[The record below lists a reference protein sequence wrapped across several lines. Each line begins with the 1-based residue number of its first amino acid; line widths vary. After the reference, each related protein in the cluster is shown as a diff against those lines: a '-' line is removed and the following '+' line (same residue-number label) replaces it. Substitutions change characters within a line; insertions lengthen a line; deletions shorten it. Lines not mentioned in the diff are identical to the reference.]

1 MNVNRY
7 HNQAQQLGLSKNNNL
22 DISKDDL
29 KKKLEIMKLYTSRN
43 NDSRT
48 ILKSIV
54 DLKQKKNNLQ
64 TKIQFNYMQSNLPN
78 KFDTQYQFNDKQM
91 SQNGDTFRQTQ
102 QQMSFQNSKNNVDQ
116 RSMSPSKK
124 LITRYGENFNNIN
137 DFRGQQKLQ
146 LQQNQSQKSLRAVKA
161 QQSIKKIQNI
171 ALGSSNS
178 TSSKLI
184 LDKQLDVMSPKSI
197 KYSSNTNQNIL
208 PYQNTASYLI
218 KTKNKSD
225 LIKNFNMIST
235 NQIPVTMQSTKNL
248 SNKNFFKSE
257 KNLDLQGLQNQ
268 KLDKSIDLSSSHQST
283 AYLNQMSPSSRSG
296 LIKENLTT
304 QESNCGDQ
312 QQEYVIQ
319 NLQGTQEKRKKPK
332 LKINAK
338 QFFDDDASTHHQ
350 SQRFHTEGSDQNKS
364 KKKFYDKISKMILKQ
379 SDKKNSLQGKQIT
392 QTEINVFKKR
402 NQGKMFEEMS
412 PKSQSNLIQIA
423 KFQSQIQKHKR
434 DASSSLNS
442 SKQESIN
449 DDILSIS
456 MDSILTQEMENI
468 ELYKQRVQTQ
478 KHKFHKI
485 HLMRLSVPK
494 RRSFENINTQN
505 DFLSLILNEDSPT
518 KKANKINAFLQAQR
532 EKPEAFSIFGQYNDF
547 SRQLQQKF
555 KETVHRLEPSRD
567 VVKFVEMES
576 KKFHQKISTMTAEK
590 NIEMYKQSYKNL
602 AETTINAIQK
612 MTPLFEAGLQCIN
625 DRNSLD
631 QILNSIMQESLKTK
645 NLVVQILCSKAYAK
659 ISKLNKNYTRSIE
672 LYKTCKNCSEIP
684 NLFNYKLSCYK
695 NLGYCFSRLK
705 MYDFAMHYFCKM
717 LRIAW
722 YQSDQDAELKA
733 YDLIGIQYYYQGK
746 LEIAQYYHNKMIQG
760 EYEKHDSNLRRLGIS
775 KIENKLRQIE
785 EGVAFSDSMNFK
797 SNGLKKARKNK
808 QQHNDPNHS
817 YDFTISSESDEDLE
831 LPIPSKSYK
840 EQTIKDNQKN
850 SNTNLNFNYQ
860 DEIEANNNQAD
871 DGVDNNNQSNM
882 QLNQRKFKKNQPLFY
897 HKDVHQLQQITDQAN
912 KNIHLAALEKEKKNQ
927 IFLVHSKNIN
937 ASSFKQIKGSTKIPY
952 RINHLSVNRELD
964 NYQNIDGRITKLKY
978 FNFNEQMYDQY
989 EKPTKQKIKQLF
1001 ENLRD
1006 NLLFS
1011 MSILEMQI
1019 QKLKS
1024 PTKRKA
1030 AFMVNPQ
1037 YGQESNQ
1044 YFQRQQRDNYYQVQ
1058 TNQDKQIIQ

>member
-1 MNVNRY
+1 
-7 HNQAQQLGLSKNNNL
+7 
-22 DISKDDL
+22 
-29 KKKLEIMKLYTSRN
+29 
-43 NDSRT
+43 
-48 ILKSIV
+48 
-54 DLKQKKNNLQ
+54 
-64 TKIQFNYMQSNLPN
+64 MQSSLPN
-78 KFDTQYQFNDKQM
+78 KFDIQYRFNDKQV
-91 SQNGDTFRQTQ
+91 SHNSDIFRQTQ
-102 QQMSFQNSKNNVDQ
+102 QQISFQNSKNNIDQ
-116 RSMSPSKK
+116 RSISPSKK
-124 LITRYGENFNNIN
+124 MITSYGENFNAVN
-137 DFRGQQKLQ
+137 DFKGQQKFK
-146 LQQNQSQKSLRAVKA
+146 LQQNQSQKSLRAIKA

-171 ALGSSNS
+171 ALGSYNS

-184 LDKQLDVMSPKSI
+184 LDQQIEVMSPKSL
-197 KYSSNTNQNIL
+197 KYSSSTKQNIN
-208 PYQNTASYLI
+208 QNTASYLI
-218 KTKNKSD
+218 KQKNKSD
-225 LIKNFNMIST
+225 LVNNFNMYST
-235 NQIPVTMQSTKNL
+235 NQIPANVQSTKNL
-248 SNKNFFKSE
+248 SNKNFFKSV
-257 KNLDLQGLQNQ
+257 KNIDLQGLQNQ
-268 KLDKSIDLSSSHQST
+268 KHDKSIDLSSSHQST
-283 AYLNQMSPSSRSG
+283 SYFNQMSPSSRSG

-304 QESNCGDQ
+304 QESNHGDQ
-312 QQEYVIQ
+312 QSDYVIQ
-319 NLQGTQEKRKKPK
+319 NIQDSQEKRKKDK
-332 LKINAK
+332 FKSNNAK
-338 QFFDDDASTHHQ
+338 QFFDDDASTRHQ
-350 SQRFHTEGSDQNKS
+350 SQRFQTEGSDQNKS
-364 KKKFYDKISKMILKQ
+364 KKKFYDKINKIILKQ
-379 SDKKNSLQGKQIT
+379 SEQKNPLQGKQIT

-412 PKSQSNLIQIA
+412 PKSQNNLIQIA
-423 KFQSQIQKHKR
+423 KLQSQLQKQKR
-434 DASSSLNS
+434 DVSSSLNS

-449 DDILSIS
+449 DENLSIS
-456 MDSILTQEMENI
+456 MDSILTQEMDNI

-485 HLMRLSVPK
+485 HLMRLSLPK
-494 RRSFENINTQN
+494 RRSFENLNTQN

-518 KKANKINAFLQAQR
+518 KKANKINAFLQAQK
-532 EKPEAFSIFGQYNDF
+532 EKPEAFNIFGQYNDF

-555 KETVHRLEPSRD
+555 KETVYRLEPSRD
-567 VVKFVEMES
+567 IVKFVEMES

-590 NIEMYKQSYKNL
+590 SIEIYKQSYRNL

-631 QILNSIMQESLKTK
+631 QIMNGIMQESLKTK
-645 NLVVQILCSKAYAK
+645 NQVVQILCSKAYAK
-659 ISKLNKNYTRSIE
+659 VSKLNKNYTRSIE
-672 LYKTCKNCSEIP
+672 LYKTCKNCSEMP
-684 NLFNYKLSCYK
+684 SLFNYKLSCYK

-705 MYDFAMHYFCKM
+705 MYDFAMYYFCKM

-722 YQSDQDAELKA
+722 YQNDQDAELKA
-733 YDLIGIQYYYQGK
+733 YDLIGMQYYYQGK

-760 EYEKHDSNLRRLGIS
+760 DYEKPESNLRRLGIS

-785 EGVAFSDSMNFK
+785 EGVAFSDPMKFR

-808 QQHNDPNHS
+808 QQYNDPDNS
-817 YDFTISSESDEDLE
+817 YDFTISSESDEDFE

-840 EQTIKDNQKN
+840 EQTIKDNQKK
-850 SNTNLNFNYQ
+850 SNTNLNFNFQ
-860 DEIEANNNQAD
+860 DEIESNNNQAD
-871 DGVDNNNQSNM
+871 DGIDSNNNQSNI

-897 HKDVHQLQQITDQAN
+897 HKDIHQLQQITDQAN
-912 KNIHLAALEKEKKNQ
+912 KNIHIAALQKEKKQQ
-927 IFLVHSKNIN
+927 IISVHSKNIN

-989 EKPTKQKIKQLF
+989 EKPTKQKIKQIF

-1011 MSILEMQI
+1011 TSILEMQI

-1037 YGQESNQ
+1037 YGQENNQ
-1044 YFQRQQRDNYYQVQ
+1044 NYQRQQRDNYYQIQ
-1058 TNQDKQIIQ
+1058 INQDKQTVQ